1 MTTPLEIT
9 TQADLRQYFWH
20 MMFPYHKRKKGYTQ
34 NDYCADVRIAWVDF
48 VDMMHHNGQINEK
61 LADRATLA

>member
-1 MTTPLEIT
+1 
-9 TQADLRQYFWH
+9 
-20 MMFPYHKRKKGYTQ
+20 MFPYHKRKKGYTQ
-34 NDYCADVRIAWVDF
+34 NDYSTDVRIAWVDF